1 MGRIK
6 IKDLPKDMKLS
17 EEDLRKVKG
26 GIGIIAPDFQGLG
39 IRRLLGGTSRL
50 RIPSGT
56 SSLRFGIDQRDW
68 NQGPA

>member
-26 GIGIIAPDFQGLG
+26 GIGFVESNSRSLGLQ
-39 IRRLLGGTSRL
+39 RLLGGTSRL

-56 SSLRFGIDQRDW
+56 SALRFGIDQRDW

>member
-6 IKDLPKDMKLS
+6 IKDLPKDMKLT
-17 EEDLRKVKG
+17 EEDLRKVRG
-26 GIGIIAPDFQGLG
+26 GIGIMQPND
-39 IRRLLGGTSRL
+39 RRLLLSGLLGGTSRL